1 MVKWCAYTV
10 FERTR
15 YRTPV
20 AGYICCNT
28 TISNHNK
35 LYDTGN
41 VTILT
46 GNSEFLICLVQYL
59 KTKQYNIVCIHDMSH
74 SAVKHGLSSLGMRMR
89 VSGMGAIGDPCTATI
104 SWSIVQSHLLYS
116 ASSPAPIT
124 KHSILV
130 GWLVGSLR
138 KLLQY
143 VDVGGRVTRYDYEYE
158 SIW

>member
-20 AGYICCNT
+20 AGYICYNT

-59 KTKQYNIVCIHDMSH
+59 KTKQYNIVYILSFGCKTWFVILRYESECKWGGRNRRPLHRDH
-74 SAVKHGLSSLGMRMR
+74 FLIYCAVPSFVFRQ
-89 VSGMGAIGDPCTATI
+89 
-104 SWSIVQSHLLYS
+104 QSRAYNEAQYL
-116 ASSPAPIT
+116 
-124 KHSILV
+124 

-138 KLLQY
+138 TLLQY